1 MGRTDNWGEAP
12 LARAKHLIQ
21 FLLSYTNHQRDL
33 LYVEWRKE
41 DSERPELYV
50 RTTLL
55 DLALLLNPNDMKSRH
70 EDRAKKEKSEIQ
82 NTIDR
87 LKKLRIVEEDHSKPG
102 EKSKGIRNFTF
113 ILWHSSKKQENLTQ
127 LQLAWGNRPK
137 EGKPRDGEI
146 GSFPEVL
153 VSESSKIEL
162 DSQLKT
168 VLKTYLSKSFNKDIF
183 AELDQA
189 GESETGSD
197 HRTHLKEVFIDL
209 NFQLCDPL
217 NFFNRKQEI
226 DALFSGELLPVE
238 EPSFFEGKPNFS
250 AIKCLLSE
258 ELLKI
263 VIIGTPGQGKST
275 LGQQIAQVYRA
286 KWLGKTY
293 EFTSQVKVKRI
304 PFRVELKSFAQWLAN
319 NPKSGN
325 LESFLAENL
334 GMIALR
340 PETVSPQ
347 NLQDIFLCHESILI
361 LDGLDEVSD
370 SDLQER
376 MLAHIYDFIDWAEN
390 LSVNLKVVATSRP
403 NQYKNQFDAKR
414 FVHFELCPLSSTQVK
429 QYARQ
434 WLKTRNLGTEEQNRI
449 WLTLEECQKDDGI
462 SALLKT
468 PLQVTIILLIIKNGG
483 RPPSEREALF
493 NKYWNTILSRE
504 KSKDKDIIK
513 SDDNTLLNLHAYLGY
528 ILHCR
533 AANKNVRSLLSEEE
547 FRQFIYEFLRKRDSY
562 SPDKDIRAKVEQFV
576 SDAKDRLVLIVA
588 PQPSL
593 FGFELRLF
601 QEFFAAVYL
610 FKTLKRF
617 EHLKIIACS
626 EHWHYVALF
635 LAGRIVRELGDEA
648 DNILRQVCRAID
660 RPIEERDENHD
671 LRAGAWFA
679 LQVAADGALSKD
691 YRDLQYEALEY
702 GLEVLE
708 TGLTEEQKRKLNS
721 LIGQLSEKDQRDLL
735 HPVLQSKLRSKNL
748 PETCW
753 EVALNLYG
761 QHFGSNQFFREKI
774 ETLLETQDKNLVLPA
789 LNLALRYESEPSWM
803 VERLQH
809 HWQYWRKDVPEVL
822 FHSHQYTEKLLSV
835 WSLTENEAMELADAF
850 FDSPWRYS
858 SLDSSKEPLLD
869 IPIPKTF
876 SEQLILLL
884 RFIRLITCARRPGF
898 GNAVEIRWIEKKEKG
913 VLSPMLRTRKRVGD
927 LTLLSFLNNTQTLKT
942 LESLLN
948 KSDFIPQFRLGLW
961 TIFWLINKPNQAY
974 VSIFLE
980 TINSIKKSSEILGK
994 LWFYSEFRA
1003 TCPLLTLA
1011 VEKQKIEGQ
1020 EAVIRLLPFLEGDT
1034 QISIAN
1040 QIVGAIKESFK
1051 KSDETQKQRLLTAL
1065 RAQIGLD
1072 ELLPQLLPLAESMG
1086 ITVEEL
1092 IGAYITMPQS
1102 SYSSPDILQPEYAI
1116 DQLQRLLMTAEEAIK
1131 QGNKPGRSLWP
1142 LFEGSWLPDP
1152 ALMRQARQLLELVL
1166 DNYAE
1171 SSEFP
1176 PASLAVTLFLKL
1188 LAYDTQIQE
1197 IAPRLFA
1204 TLPPNKILQIK
1215 KPWPLRA
1222 VFEEFSSSFI
1232 SVLQS
1237 FINHEEVTVRV
1248 GGALLLKALIDS
1260 IAHYPRARKNEFKE
1274 LKSILPIDCSLGIV
1288 FIDNNDSQY
1297 RLIGIALLTLSGY
1310 PIEDI
1315 KYRNLI
1321 WENLKQPKTDEEEKA
1336 WKQLLQKISMSE
1348 EKYPEWRKFLE
1359 GILGKP
1365 SFYTSSVLSV
1375 AMERYQEIT
1384 KNVEVIIPVI
1394 E

>member
-55 DLALLLNPNDMKSRH
+55 DLALLLNPNRIKSRH

-87 LKKLRIVEEDHSKPG
+87 LKKLRIVEEDDSKPG

-146 GSFPEVL
+146 GSLPERL

-168 VLKTYLSKSFNKDIF
+168 VIKTYLSKSFNKDIF

-189 GESETGSD
+189 GEPETGSD

-209 NFQLCDPL
+209 NFQLCEQL
-217 NFFNRKQEI
+217 NVFNRKQEVL
-226 DALFSGELLPVE
+226 ALYSGGLLPVD
-238 EPSFFEGKPNFS
+238 EPSFLAGEHIFS
-250 AIKCLLSE
+250 AVKCLLSE

-263 VIIGTPGQGKST
+263 VVIGTPGQGKST

-325 LESFLAENL
+325 LESFLAENV
-334 GMIALR
+334 GMVALR
-340 PETVSPQ
+340 PEAVSPQ
-347 NLQDIFLCHESILI
+347 HLQDIFLYHESLLI
-361 LDGLDEVSD
+361 LDGLDEVVD

-376 MLAHIYDFIDWAEN
+376 MLAHIYDFLDWAEN

-403 NQYKNQFDAKR
+403 NQYKDQFDPKG
-414 FVHFELCPLSSTQVK
+414 FVHFELCPLSSTKVK
-429 QYARQ
+429 QYAHQ
-434 WLKTRNLGTEEQNRI
+434 WLKTRSLGAEEQNRI
-449 WLTLEECQKDDGI
+449 WLTLKECQKDEGI

-533 AANKNVRSLLSEEE
+533 AANKNVQSLLSEEE
-547 FRQFIYEFLRKRDSY
+547 FRQSISEFLRKRDRY
-562 SPDKDIRAKVEQFV
+562 SSDKDIKAKVEQFV
-576 SDAKDRLVLIVA
+576 SEAKDRLVLIVA
-588 PQPSL
+588 PQPGL

-601 QEFFAAVYL
+601 QEFFGAVYL
-610 FKTLKRF
+610 FKTGNRF
-617 EHLKIIACS
+617 EHLKTIACS

-648 DNILRQVCRAID
+648 DAILRQVCRAID
-660 RPIEERDENHD
+660 RPIDERDENHY

-679 LQVAADGALSKD
+679 LEVAADSALSKD

-708 TGLTEEQKRKLNS
+708 TGLTQEQKRKLNS
-721 LIGQLSEKDQRDLL
+721 LTGQLSEKDQRDLL

-761 QHFGSNQFFREKI
+761 QHFGSIQFFREKI

-789 LNLALRYESEPSWM
+789 LNLALHYESEPSWM
-803 VERLQH
+803 VKWLQH
-809 HWQYWRKDVPEVL
+809 HWQYWKKDVPEVW

-835 WSLTENEAMELADAF
+835 WLLTENEAMELADAF

-869 IPIPKTF
+869 IQIPKTL

-884 RFIRLITCARRPGF
+884 RFIRIITYTRRPGVS
-898 GNAVEIRWIEKKEKG
+898 NAVEIRWVERKG
-913 VLSPMLRTRKRVGD
+913 ALSPRLRIRMRVGD
-927 LTLLSFLNNTQTLKT
+927 LKPLSFRNNNQTLNT
-942 LESLLN
+942 LDSLLHN
-948 KSDFIPQFRLGLW
+948 SDFIPQFRLGLW
-961 TIFWLINKPNQAY
+961 IIFLLISNSNQAY
-974 VSIFLE
+974 ISTLLE
-980 TINSIKKSSEILGK
+980 SINSNQKSSAILEK
-994 LWFYSEFRA
+994 LWLYSGFRA
-1003 TCPLLTLA
+1003 AWPLLTLA
-1011 VEKQKIEGQ
+1011 IEKQKNEGQ
-1020 EAVIRLLPFLEGDT
+1020 ESVIRLLPFLNEDS
-1034 QISIAN
+1034 QLSIAE
-1040 QIVGAIKESFK
+1040 QIVATIKECFK
-1051 KSDETQKQRLLTAL
+1051 KSNETQKQRLLTAL
-1065 RAQIGLD
+1065 RAQIELD

-1086 ITVEEL
+1086 ITIQEL
-1092 IGAYITMPQS
+1092 VGAYITIPEP
-1102 SYSSPDILQPEYAI
+1102 SYSSPDILQPKYSI
-1116 DQLQRLLMTAEEAIK
+1116 DQLQSLLMNAEEAIK
-1131 QGNKPGRSLWP
+1131 QGKKPAKPLWP
-1142 LFEGSWLPDP
+1142 LFEGCWLPDP
-1152 ALMRQARQLLELVL
+1152 AVMRQARQLLELVI
-1166 DNYAE
+1166 DNYVE

-1176 PASLAVTLFLKL
+1176 PASLAITLFLKL
-1188 LAYDTQIQE
+1188 LAYDTQIGE

-1204 TLPPNKILQIK
+1204 TLPPTELLQIK
-1215 KPWPLRA
+1215 KPWLLRA
-1222 VFEEFSSSFI
+1222 VFEEFSPIFI
-1232 SVLQS
+1232 SVLRS

-1260 IAHYPRARKNEFKE
+1260 KIHYPRARKNEFQE
-1274 LKSILPIDCSLGIV
+1274 LKSVFPIDSSLGIG
-1288 FIDNNDSQY
+1288 FIDNPDSHY
-1297 RLIGIALLTLSGY
+1297 RLIGIALLTLSAY

-1321 WENLKQPKTDEEEKA
+1321 CDNLKHPKTNEEEKA

-1348 EKYPEWRKFLE
+1348 EKYPAWRKFLE

-1375 AMERYQEIT
+1375 AMGRYQEIT
-1384 KNVEVIIPVI
+1384 KTAEVIIPVI

>member
-12 LARAKHLIQ
+12 LARAKQLIQ

-33 LYVEWRKE
+33 LYVKWRKE

-55 DLALLLNPNDMKSRH
+55 DLALLLNPNRIKSRH
-70 EDRAKKEKSEIQ
+70 EAKAKKEKSEIQ

-87 LKKLRIVEEDHSKPG
+87 LKKLRIVEEDDSKPG

-146 GSFPEVL
+146 GSLPELL
-153 VSESSKIEL
+153 VSESSRIEL

-168 VLKTYLSKSFNKDIF
+168 VIKTYLSKSFNKDIF

-189 GESETGSD
+189 GEPETGSD

-209 NFQLCDPL
+209 NFQLCDQL
-217 NFFNRKQEI
+217 NTFTRKQEI
-226 DALFSGELLPVE
+226 FALFSGGLLSVD
-238 EPSFFEGKPNFS
+238 EPSFLDSEHNFS

-263 VIIGTPGQGKST
+263 VIIGNPGQGKST

-340 PETVSPQ
+340 PETVSTQ
-347 NLQDIFLCHESILI
+347 NLQDIFLGHESILI
-361 LDGLDEVSD
+361 LDGLDEVSG

-414 FVHFELCPLSSTQVK
+414 FVHFELCPLSSTKVK

-533 AANKNVRSLLSEEE
+533 AANRNVRSLLSEEE
-547 FRQFIYEFLRKRDSY
+547 FRQFIYDFLRKRDSY

-617 EHLKIIACS
+617 EHLKTIACS

-660 RPIEERDENHD
+660 RPIDERDENHY

-679 LQVAADGALSKD
+679 LEVAADGALSKD
-691 YRDLQYEALEY
+691 YRDLHYEALEY

-735 HPVLQSKLRSKNL
+735 HPILQSKLRSKNL

-789 LNLALRYESEPSWM
+789 LNLALRCESEPSWM
-803 VERLQH
+803 VERLHH
-809 HWQYWRKDVPEVL
+809 HWPYWKKDVPEVW
-822 FHSHQYTEKLLSV
+822 FHSHQYAEKLLSV

-858 SLDSSKEPLLD
+858 SWDSSKEPPLD
-869 IPIPKTF
+869 IPTPKSF

-884 RFIRLITCARRPGF
+884 RCIQIITSVRRPGF
-898 GNAVEIRWIEKKEKG
+898 SNAIEIRWVEKKG
-913 VLSPMLRTRKRVGD
+913 VLSLALRTRMRVGD
-927 LTLLSFLNNTQTLKT
+927 LNPISFLKNTQTLKT
-942 LESLLN
+942 LDSLLHN
-948 KSDFIPQFRLGLW
+948 SDFIPQFKLSLW
-961 TIFWLINKPNQAY
+961 TIFWLINKPNQAC
-974 VSIFLE
+974 VSTFLE
-980 TINSIKKSSEILGK
+980 SISSIQKAPGLLWK
-994 LWFYSEFRA
+994 LWFYSGLRG
-1003 TCPLLTLA
+1003 TWPLLTLA
-1011 VEKQKIEGQ
+1011 VEKQKIGGH
-1020 EAVIRLLPFLEGDT
+1020 EAIIRLLPSLDEDK
-1034 QISIAN
+1034 QISILN
-1040 QIVGAIKESFK
+1040 QITGAIKEYFK
-1051 KSDETQKQRLLTAL
+1051 KSDEIQKKRLLAAL

-1092 IGAYITMPQS
+1092 VGAYITIPQP
-1102 SYSSPDILQPEYAI
+1102 SYSSPDILQPEYTI
-1116 DQLQRLLMTAEEAIK
+1116 DQLRRLLMTAEEAIK

-1152 ALMRQARQLLELVL
+1152 AVIKQARQLLELVL

-1188 LAYDTQIQE
+1188 LAYDTQIGE

-1204 TLPPNKILQIK
+1204 TLPPTELLQIK

-1222 VFEEFSSSFI
+1222 VVEEFSPNFI
-1232 SVLQS
+1232 SVLRS
-1237 FINHEEVTVRV
+1237 FINHEAVTVRV
-1248 GGALLLKALIDS
+1248 GGALLVKALIDS
-1260 IAHYPRARKNEFKE
+1260 RVHYPRARKNEFKE
-1274 LKSILPIDCSLGIV
+1274 LKSVFPIDFSLGIG
-1288 FIDNNDSQY
+1288 FIDNDDSHY
-1297 RLIGIALLTLSGY
+1297 RLIGIALLTLSAY

-1321 WENLKQPKTDEEEKA
+1321 WENLKQPQTDEEEKA
-1336 WKQLLQKISMSE
+1336 WKQLLQKIPLFE
-1348 EKYPEWRKFLE
+1348 EKYPAWRKFLE

-1384 KNVEVIIPVI
+1384 KNAEVIIPVI